1 MTLNPVRISNILSG
15 KQNTLLSE
23 IDRFDEQL
31 FLRFKSK
38 FVVQPSLSRL
48 LVSFQA
54 NKTRPVYRCHYD
66 LSALLQP
73 L

>member
-1 MTLNPVRISNILSG
+1 MLNPVRISNTSSEE
-15 KQNTLLSE
+15 QNVLLSE
-23 IDRFDEQL
+23 IDRLNEQL

-54 NKTRPVYRCHYD
+54 NKTRPVYRCYYD
-66 LSALLQP
+66 LSALL
-73 L
+73 